1 MTYQIRALILV
12 ALLFAGCATTPKVA
26 QNPCLQRNAAVDIG
40 SGTTKALAVVVDV
53 CQTPKRI
60 VEKLVDE
67 RIKISFADAV
77 EASPTGEIP
86 PLMITDASAKIATLV
101 ETMNSK
107 SLNRLT
113 IVATAAFR
121 KAKNGPAVAQA
132 ISTATKARL
141 GEKTNLPP
149 TNFDIKILSQT
160 EEAAAGARSAIAAL
174 APAETASKS
183 AKPTDV
189 NSNDKDFSQDVF
201 VWDIGGGSMQIWS
214 QSELFTGD
222 LASVSFKNRVL
233 TEIQKKKEGS
243 PNPLKNGHRAAT
255 AMARKHAKENV
266 SASLKKKAP
275 AARWIGI
282 GGVLAISTL
291 KQVEKEA
298 GLLKGETAFTAKALA
313 ETLPTRALRSDEELE
328 SDYAATDVTN
338 LALVLGYMQELKV
351 PQVETVDAS
360 LVQGLVLE

>member
-1 MTYQIRALILV
+1 MKTQFATTSQFFASMVLS
-12 ALLFAGCATTPKVA
+12 LLLAGCAAAPKLA
-26 QNPCLQRNAAVDIG
+26 QDPCLKRHAAVDIG
-40 SGTTKALAVVVDV
+40 SGTTKGLAVIVDI
-53 CQTPKRI
+53 CQTPKRV

-67 RIKISFADAV
+67 RLKISFADATQ
-77 EASPTGEIP
+77 SSGTDEIP
-86 PLMITDASAKIATLV
+86 PMTITDASAKIATLI

-107 SLNRLT
+107 GLDRLT

-121 KAKNGPAVAQA
+121 KAKNGPAAAQA
-132 ISTATKARL
+132 ISTATKSRVS
-141 GEKTNLPP
+141 EKTNLPP
-149 TNFDIKILSQT
+149 TSFDIQILSQN

-174 APAETASKS
+174 APE
-183 AKPTDV
+183 AKAT
-189 NSNDKDFSQDVF
+189 SEVF

-233 TEIQKKKEGS
+233 MEIQKKKEGS
-243 PNPLKNGHRAAT
+243 PNPLKNGHRAAV
-255 AMARKHAKENV
+255 AMAKKHAKENV
-266 SASLKKKAP
+266 STSLKKKAP
-275 AARWIGI
+275 TARWIGI

-313 ETLPTRALRSDEELE
+313 EALPKRAQRSDEELE

-338 LALVLGYMQELKV
+338 LALVLGYMQELKI